1 MSDKDDDMHD
11 RVLEMADRLKL
22 DGNDRRKY
30 VHDHMTRAG
39 YKMEPTYVLG
49 GDDDDDDDGPD
60 DPFFSRRRK
69 SNRDRDQD
77 QDRGRSRRRR
87 RDDDSWYS

>member
-11 RVLEMADRLKL
+11 RVLEMADRLGLK
-22 DGNDRRKY
+22 GNDRRKY

-39 YKMEPTYVLG
+39 YRMEPTYVPG
-49 GDDDDDDDGPD
+49 GDDSDDDDDGPD
-60 DPFFSRRRK
+60 DPFFSRRK
-69 SNRDRDQD
+69 SNRDN
-77 QDRGRSRRRR
+77 RRASERPRRPR